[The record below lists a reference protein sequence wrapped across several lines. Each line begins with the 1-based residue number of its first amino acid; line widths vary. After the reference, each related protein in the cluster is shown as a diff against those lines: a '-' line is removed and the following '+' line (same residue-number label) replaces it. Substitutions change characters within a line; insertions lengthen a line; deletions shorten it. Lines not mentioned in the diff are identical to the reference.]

1 VGIKFYFKE
10 IKMIKTYNPKE
21 TKKWLEYSSLL
32 VGMIIIIWGVISRQT
47 ILLVLGFFFILVVSN
62 KTEIII
68 DKKGILIITTT
79 LFLMKRKDRLNFKE
93 MDSIDIKKGTEKSLV
108 YFMRGWKGRKILIDT
123 VDLNKLIDYIKNENS
138 DLIK

>member
-1 VGIKFYFKE
+1 
-10 IKMIKTYNPKE
+10 MIKTYNPKE

-32 VGMIIIIWGVISRQT
+32 VGVILIIWGVISHQT

-68 DKKGILIITTT
+68 NNKGIVITTTT

-93 MDSIDIKKGTEKSLV
+93 MDSVEIRKGAEKSIV
-108 YFMRGWKGRKILIDT
+108 YFMRGWKGRKVLINNI
-123 VDLNKLIDYIKNENS
+123 DLNKLIEYIKNENPE
-138 DLIK
+138 LIK

>member
-1 VGIKFYFKE
+1 
-10 IKMIKTYNPKE
+10 MIKTYNPKE

-32 VGMIIIIWGVISRQT
+32 VGIIIIIWGVISHQT
-47 ILLVLGFFFILVVSN
+47 ILLILGFFFMLVVSN

-68 DKKGILIITTT
+68 DKKGILITTTT

-93 MDSIDIKKGTEKSLV
+93 MDSVEIKEGAEKSLV
-108 YFMRGWKGRKILIDT
+108 YFMRGWKGRKIFIDK
-123 VDLNKLIDYIKNENS
+123 VDLNKLVDYIKSENP

>member
-1 VGIKFYFKE
+1 
-10 IKMIKTYNPKE
+10 MIKTYNPKE

-32 VGMIIIIWGVISRQT
+32 VGIIIIIWGVISHQT

-68 DKKGILIITTT
+68 DKKGILITTTT

-93 MDSIDIKKGTEKSLV
+93 MDSVEIREGAEKSLV
-108 YFMRGWKGRKILIDT
+108 YFMRGWKGRKIFIDT
-123 VDLNKLIDYIKNENS
+123 VDLKKLIDYIKNENP
-138 DLIK
+138 DLM

>member
-1 VGIKFYFKE
+1 
-10 IKMIKTYNPKE
+10 MIKTYNPKE
-21 TKKWLEYSSLL
+21 TRKWMEYPSLF
-32 VGMIIIIWGVISRQT
+32 VGIIMIIWGVISHQT

-68 DKKGILIITTT
+68 DKKGILITRKT

-93 MDSIDIKKGTEKSLV
+93 MESIIIKEGTQKSLI
-108 YFMRGWKGRKILIDT
+108 YFMKGWKGRKVLIDT
-123 VDLNKLIDYIKNENS
+123 INLTKLIDYIKNENL

>member
-1 VGIKFYFKE
+1 
-10 IKMIKTYNPKE
+10 MIKTYNPKE

-32 VGMIIIIWGVISRQT
+32 VGVIMIIWGVISHQT

-68 DKKGILIITTT
+68 DDKEILITTTT

-93 MDSIDIKKGTEKSLV
+93 MDSIEIREGAEKSIV
-108 YFMRGWKGRKILIDT
+108 YFMRGWKGRKVLINT
-123 VDLNKLIDYIKNENS
+123 VDLTKLIEYIKNENPE
-138 DLIK
+138 LIKKE

>member
-1 VGIKFYFKE
+1 
-10 IKMIKTYNPKE
+10 MIKTYNPKE

-32 VGMIIIIWGVISRQT
+32 VGIIIIIWGVISHQT

-68 DKKGILIITTT
+68 DKKGILITTKT

-93 MDSIDIKKGTEKSLV
+93 MDSITIQEDTEKSIV
-108 YFMRGWKGRKILIDT
+108 YFMKGWKGRKILIDNVNLT
-123 VDLNKLIDYIKNENS
+123 KLTDYIKDENP
-138 DLIK
+138 DLMKKE

>member
-1 VGIKFYFKE
+1 
-10 IKMIKTYNPKE
+10 MIKTYNPKE

-32 VGMIIIIWGVISRQT
+32 VGIIIIIWGIISHQT
-47 ILLVLGFFFILVVSN
+47 ILLVLGFFFMLVVSN

-68 DKKGILIITTT
+68 NKKGILITTTT

-93 MDSIDIKKGTEKSLV
+93 MDSVEIREGAEKSLV
-108 YFMRGWKGRKILIDT
+108 YFMRGWRGRKIIIDT
-123 VDLNKLIDYIKNENS
+123 VDLNKLTGYIKSENP

>member
-1 VGIKFYFKE
+1 
-10 IKMIKTYNPKE
+10 MIKAYNPKE

-32 VGMIIIIWGVISRQT
+32 VGIIIIIWGVISRQT

-68 DKKGILIITTT
+68 NKKGILITTTT
-79 LFLMKRKDRLNFKE
+79 LFLMKRKNRLNFKE
-93 MDSIDIKKGTEKSLV
+93 MDSVSIQEGTGKSLV

-123 VDLNKLIDYIKNENS
+123 VNLSKLIEYIKNENPE
-138 DLIK
+138 LIKKE

>member
-1 VGIKFYFKE
+1 
-10 IKMIKTYNPKE
+10 MIKTYNPKE
-21 TKKWLEYSSLL
+21 IKKWLEYTSLM
-32 VGMIIIIWGVISRQT
+32 VGIIIIIWGVISHQT

-68 DKKGILIITTT
+68 DKKGILINTTT

-93 MDSIDIKKGTEKSLV
+93 MDSITIQKD
-108 YFMRGWKGRKILIDT
+108 
-123 VDLNKLIDYIKNENS
+123 ENP